1 MKDRKQWLRQEM
13 KCRLLKLDA
22 RYMERADAQI
32 AESVMQLEA
41 YRRAEVIFCYVG
53 TAREIDTRRVMEASL
68 AMGKIVGIPRC
79 LLEGRM
85 EVRRIMC
92 LTDTHPGV
100 YGIPEPDASCPVI
113 PPEKLEL
120 AIVPCLSCSTTGIR
134 LGHGGGYYDRY
145 LAEVPGCK
153 IALCR
158 ELLLC
163 DEIPMEAHDLLM
175 DLVLTENRVMT
186 MKNVK

>member
-1 MKDRKQWLRQEM
+1 MKDRKQDMKDRKQWLRQEM

-22 RYMERADAQI
+22 RYIERADAQI

-53 TAREIDTRRVMEASL
+53 TAHEIDTRRVMEASL

-92 LTDTHPGV
+92 
-100 YGIPEPDASCPVI
+100 
-113 PPEKLEL
+113 
-120 AIVPCLSCSTTGIR
+120 
-134 LGHGGGYYDRY
+134 
-145 LAEVPGCK
+145 
-153 IALCR
+153 
-158 ELLLC
+158 
-163 DEIPMEAHDLLM
+163 
-175 DLVLTENRVMT
+175 
-186 MKNVK
+186 